1 MLNNLFDVLGQA
13 LPWSDSFQDSGFWV
27 VFLAGLSQAIAQSI
41 ILFVNQVR
49 PLRFLISLVLA
60 ALLFV
65 VGYGTWAF
73 SIWLASAWLLDAP
86 IALDIITRSLTL
98 GYLPLTLS
106 FLGALPYLGLPILR
120 LLAVWS
126 LLLVVASFEALANLS
141 APLVVAHVG
150 LGWVVL
156 LVLQQTVGQPLVR
169 FGHWLTNKVAGVQLV
184 VDQNQLRMLIN
195 QRAMTEGWGTSE
207 GAAPSPE
214 NPSKPD
220 LSANLASNSPKSL
233 DFADSLDSVESLDS
247 RADSVFPNP
256 APRATVRTR
265 ATTSRQ
271 QWLAKAA
278 LNPRV
283 VWLRRWLRLF
293 VIYGGLALLTLVI
306 SLALEPV
313 RDILLRVLNRLSF
326 TRLPTGPLFE
336 VLWIGGLALV
346 VAGLLAPLEAL
357 GWWAGWY
364 GDPVQTL
371 PPLDDG
377 NPVNPEAPAIR
388 RYIVYLDGINQ
399 ATADYQPAVAQ
410 YLTELGQCL
419 PADMALV
426 KGLMPYSVLNR
437 SLTQGR
443 PLAFF
448 WRSTKA
454 LSKRFAGWVGMVIN
468 LRNLMIVAVSADSR
482 YGPIYNQGVA
492 QRVYESLV
500 QQGYPLGGGVP
511 LTLIGYSGGGQ
522 IAMGIM
528 PFLRRA
534 LFAPIEVISLGGVI
548 SGNVRALEAEQLYH
562 LVGDRD
568 KVERLGPIMFPRR
581 WPLMRLSYWNRAK
594 RQGNITFISLGPVA
608 HQVPGGVVD
617 PNAFLPDGRSHLQ
630 QTVDLTLDILVGDL
644 RQQLDLQKDDILTQ
658 GNYYRYQTTEFNH
671 PSFYPP
677 GLVPPAPW
685 YRPVAPWMGRLILP
699 KLENRHPQGDVG
711 LEVLHAPPDYADW
724 IGQVVQLHWRPDPDF
739 RREFQ
744 IVSRDIHFSADAEAS
759 HRDGLILPT
768 RLNHW
773 RVVSPLES
781 LAGAR
786 PVDDV
791 VVQLPDPVTVEWV
804 RPSPLAALPVGEGD
818 KRLLQTQGLAQTQ
831 DLVRKPLRLTVVQ
844 EPIQTSG
851 RFYGLVRFVEAVDEG
866 PERFRVAHFNPATG
880 QFDGLIETVWLPTVV
895 LDSNDTPASVNQDLD
910 KSPLNQDGWYIY
922 GACAASGEFVV
933 QSLRPRRL
941 FQLRPGRF
949 LGNHRQGR
957 HYLERESWQNL
968 AAKKGTVESVLI
980 DPRWAEAEEA
990 AAQWQEGDQALLVHV
1005 YGGIGGAKAEPAT
1018 QGPVYFG
1025 HFSYGMARVVREPI
1039 ANELQFQI
1047 RYHQVYAHSRRGLIA
1062 GTLDWTLYMGDRQ
1075 WGFMGTRPVS
1085 DILVKLPA
1093 YTEPF
1098 SFVGSAWSALDDLC
1112 LELEI
1117 MTARY
1122 RIGDGNG
1129 VTYIGPANNCAQ
1141 DSNQALYASAKYLE
1155 DAILEHRAKLKAWE
1169 ARYPHQAKQL
1179 RQLIHFRKAIQ
1190 RRILPF
1196 GSARADWETAQETLG
1211 SNLSDYPLKNLGRG
1225 LLSWRTMLPR
1235 KASDTITELCLDHGA
1250 ALWVLR
1256 TNQIGGENPD
1266 IEPVAPFTL

>member
-1 MLNNLFDVLGQA
+1 MLNSLLDVLGQT
-13 LPWSDSFQDSGFWV
+13 LPWSDSFQNNGFWV
-27 VFLAGLSQAIAQSI
+27 VFMAGFSQAIAQSI

-49 PLRFLISLVLA
+49 PLRFAISLVLA

-73 SIWLASAWLLDAP
+73 SIWLASGWLLDAP
-86 IALDIITRSLTL
+86 IPLAVITQSLTL

-106 FLGALPYLGLPILR
+106 FLGALPYLGLPVLR

-126 LLLVVASFEALANLS
+126 LLVVVVSFEQLANLS

-150 LGWVVL
+150 LGWVVML
-156 LVLQQTVGQPLVR
+156 MLQQTVGQPLVR
-169 FGHWLTNKVAGVQLV
+169 FGHWLTNQVAGVQLV
-184 VDQNQLRMLIN
+184 VDQTQLRTLIN
-195 QRAMTEGWGTSE
+195 QRAMAEGWGTTE
-207 GAAPSPE
+207 GGSPSPE
-214 NPSKPD
+214 NLSKKLTNPD
-220 LSANLASNSPKSL
+220 FTANLSKNGPQSSNSVDS
-233 DFADSLDSVESLDS
+233 ADETDSTAYSGFS
-247 RADSVFPNP
+247 SPP
-256 APRATVRTR
+256 PRAKAQSRL
-265 ATTSRQ
+265 TTSRQ

-278 LNPRV
+278 LNPQM

-293 VIYGGLALLTLVI
+293 AIYGGLALLTLVI
-306 SLALEPV
+306 SLALAPV
-313 RDILLRVLNRLSF
+313 RDILSLVLNRLSF

-336 VLWIGGLALV
+336 LLWIGSLALV

-371 PPLDDG
+371 PPLETS
-377 NPVNPEAPAIR
+377 NLANPEAPAIR
-388 RYIVYLDGINQ
+388 RYLVYLDGINQ

-410 YLTELGQCL
+410 YLVELEQYL

-443 PLAFF
+443 PLAFV

-454 LSKRFAGWVGMVIN
+454 ISKRFAGWVGMVIN

-500 QQGYPLGGGVP
+500 QQGYPLAGGVP

-568 KVERLGPIMFPRR
+568 RVERLGPIMFPRR

-594 RQGNITFISLGPVA
+594 RQGNISFISLGPVA

-644 RQQLDLQKDDILTQ
+644 RQQLDLQKDDILTK
-658 GNYYRYQTTEFNH
+658 GNYYRYQTADFNH

-677 GLVPPAPW
+677 GIAPPAPW
-685 YRPVAPWMGRLILP
+685 YRPVAPWVGRLILP
-699 KLENRHPQGDVG
+699 ALEARHPQGDVG

-724 IGQVVQLHWRPDPDF
+724 IGQVVQLHWQPDPDF

-759 HRDGLILPT
+759 HQDGLILPT

-773 RVVSPLES
+773 RVVMPLES

-791 VVQLPDPVTVEWV
+791 VVQLPDSVTVEWV
-804 RPSPLAALPVGEGD
+804 WPSPLAPLPRGEGD
-818 KRLLQTQGLAQTQ
+818 RSGESPRFSGR
-831 DLVRKPLRLTVVQ
+831 VLRLTVTQ
-844 EPIQTSG
+844 EPIQTAG
-851 RFYGLVRFVEAVDEG
+851 RFYALVRFVEPVG
-866 PERFRVAHFNPATG
+866 PERFRVVHFNPSTG
-880 QFDGLIETVWLPTVV
+880 QFDGLIETLWLPTVV
-895 LDSNDTPASVNQDLD
+895 LDINDTPASVNQDLE
-910 KSPLNQDGWYIY
+910 KSSFNQDGWYVY

-949 LGNHRQGR
+949 VGNYRQGR
-957 HYLERESWQNL
+957 QYLERESWQNL
-968 AAKKGTVESVLI
+968 AAKKNTIESVLI
-980 DPRWAEAEEA
+980 DPRWASAEEA
-990 AAQWQEGDQALLVHV
+990 AAQWREGDQALLVHV

-1025 HFSYGMARVVREPI
+1025 HFSYGIARVVREPI

-1047 RYHQVYAHSRRGLIA
+1047 HYHQVYTHNRRGLIA

-1075 WGFMGTRPVS
+1075 WGFVGTRPVS

-1098 SFVGSAWSALDDLC
+1098 DFTSSAWSALDDLC
-1112 LELEI
+1112 LELEV

-1155 DAILEHRAKLKAWE
+1155 EAIMAHRDKLKAWE
-1169 ARYPHQAKQL
+1169 TRYPHQAQQL
-1179 RQLIHFRKAIQ
+1179 RRLIRFRKAIQ
-1190 RRILPF
+1190 RRLLPF
-1196 GSARADWETAQETLG
+1196 GSARADWETAKDTLG
-1211 SNLSDYPLKNLGRG
+1211 SNLSDYPLKTLGRG

-1256 TNQIGGENPD
+1256 TNQVGGENPD

>member
-1 MLNNLFDVLGQA
+1 MLNNLFDLLGNV
-13 LPWSDSFQDSGFWV
+13 LPWSDSFQNSGFWV
-27 VFLAGLSQAIAQSI
+27 VFLAGFSQAVAQSI

-49 PLRFLISLVLA
+49 PLRFVISLVLA

-73 SIWLASAWLLDAP
+73 SIWLASAWLLNAP
-86 IALDIITRSLTL
+86 LSLRVITQSLTL

-126 LLLVVASFEALANLS
+126 LLLVVASFELLAHLS
-141 APLVVAHVG
+141 TPLVVAHVG
-150 LGWVVL
+150 LGWVVM
-156 LVLQQTVGQPLVR
+156 LVLQQTVGQPLVN

-184 VDQNQLRMLIN
+184 VDQNQLRTLIN
-195 QRAMTEGWGTSE
+195 QRATTEGWGTSDASS
-207 GAAPSPE
+207 GTTN
-214 NPSKPD
+214 NPSNLDLTVKSSQNDSQSLNSTIYPD
-220 LSANLASNSPKSL
+220 PSNST
-233 DFADSLDSVESLDS
+233 
-247 RADSVFPNP
+247 
-256 APRATVRTR
+256 PRATPQPESPP
-265 ATTSRQ
+265 SRQ
-271 QWLAKAA
+271 ERLARAA
-278 LNPRV
+278 TDPRIR
-283 VWLRRWLRLF
+283 WLRRWLRLF
-293 VIYGGLALLTLVI
+293 LIYGGLALLTLAI
-306 SLALEPV
+306 SFALEPV
-313 RDILLRVLNRLSF
+313 RDLLLLLFNRLSF

-336 VLWIGGLALV
+336 LFWIGSLALV

-364 GDPVQTL
+364 GDTVQTL
-371 PPLDDG
+371 PPLD
-377 NPVNPEAPAIR
+377 PSALATPEAPAIR

-410 YLTELGQCL
+410 YLAELEQCL

-454 LSKRFAGWVGMVIN
+454 MSKRFAGWLGMVIN
-468 LRNLMIVAVSADSR
+468 LRNLLIVAVSADSR

-500 QQGYPLGGGVP
+500 QHGYPLGGGVP

-528 PFLRRA
+528 PFLRQA

-644 RQQLDLQKDDILTQ
+644 RQQLDLQKDDILTK
-658 GNYYRYQTTEFNH
+658 GNYYRYQTADFNH

-677 GLVPPAPW
+677 GITPPAPW
-685 YRPVAPWMGRLILP
+685 YQPVAPWVGRLILP
-699 KLENRHPQGDVG
+699 ALEARHPQGDVG
-711 LEVLHAPPDYADW
+711 FQVLHAPPEYADW
-724 IGQVVQLHWRPDPDF
+724 IGQVVQIHWRPDPDF

-744 IVSRDIHFSADAEAS
+744 IISRDIHFSADAEAS

-804 RPSPLAALPVGEGD
+804 QPSPLAPLPLGEGD
-818 KRLLQTQGLAQTQ
+818 KSGGRSTISGKT
-831 DLVRKPLRLTVVQ
+831 LRLTVTQ

-851 RFYGLVRFVEAVDEG
+851 RFYGLVRFVEPVDEG
-866 PERFRVAHFNPATG
+866 PERFRVVHFNPSTG
-880 QFDGLIETVWLPTVV
+880 QFDGLIETLWLPTVV
-895 LDSNDTPASVNQDLD
+895 LDINNTPASVNQDLEQ
-910 KSPLNQDGWYIY
+910 SPLNQDGWYIY
-922 GACAASGEFVV
+922 GACAANGEFVV

-949 LGNHRQGR
+949 IGNHRQGR
-957 HYLERESWQNL
+957 QYLERESWQNL
-968 AAKKGTVESVLI
+968 AAKQNTLESVLI
-980 DPRWAEAEEA
+980 DPRWADAEEA
-990 AAQWQEGDQALLVHV
+990 VAQWQEGDQALLVHV

-1025 HFSYGMARVVREPI
+1025 HFSYGIARVVREPI
-1039 ANELQFQI
+1039 TNELQFQI
-1047 RYHQVYAHSRRGLIA
+1047 RYHQVYTHNRRGLIA
-1062 GTLDWTLYMGDRQ
+1062 GTLDWSLYMGDRQ
-1075 WGFMGTRPVS
+1075 WGFLGTRPVS

-1098 SFVGSAWSALDDLC
+1098 AFVGSAWSALDDLC

-1141 DSNQALYASAKYLE
+1141 DSNQAMYASAKYLE
-1155 DAILEHRAKLKAWE
+1155 EAILAHRAKLKAWE
-1169 ARYPHQAKQL
+1169 ARYPQQAQQL

-1190 RRILPF
+1190 RQLLPF
-1196 GSARADWETAQETLG
+1196 GSARADWEAANDTLG
-1211 SNLSDYPLKNLGRG
+1211 SNLSDYPLKTLGRG

-1256 TNQIGGENPD
+1256 TNQIGGNNPD
-1266 IEPVAPFTL
+1266 IEPVAPITLF

>member
-1 MLNNLFDVLGQA
+1 
-13 LPWSDSFQDSGFWV
+13 
-27 VFLAGLSQAIAQSI
+27 
-41 ILFVNQVR
+41 
-49 PLRFLISLVLA
+49 
-60 ALLFV
+60 
-65 VGYGTWAF
+65 
-73 SIWLASAWLLDAP
+73 
-86 IALDIITRSLTL
+86 
-98 GYLPLTLS
+98 LS

-126 LLLVVASFEALANLS
+126 LLLVVASFELLAHLS
-141 APLVVAHVG
+141 TPLVVAHVG
-150 LGWVVL
+150 LGWVVM
-156 LVLQQTVGQPLVR
+156 LVLQQTVGQPLVN

-184 VDQNQLRMLIN
+184 VDQNQLRTLIN
-195 QRAMTEGWGTSE
+195 QRAMMEGWRTSDASSGTTKD
-207 GAAPSPE
+207 PS
-214 NPSKPD
+214 D
-220 LSANLASNSPKSL
+220 L
-233 DFADSLDSVESLDS
+233 DFTAKLAKSSSQSQNSTIYPEPSS
-247 RADSVFPNP
+247 PT
-256 APRATVRTR
+256 PRAAAWSGSTR
-265 ATTSRQ
+265 SRQ

-278 LNPRV
+278 LHPRM

-313 RDILLRVLNRLSF
+313 RDLLFLLFNRLSF

-336 VLWIGGLALV
+336 LIWIGSLALV

-364 GDPVQTL
+364 GDPVQVL
-371 PPLDDG
+371 PPLDDSTAFNPG
-377 NPVNPEAPAIR
+377 NPALR

-410 YLTELGQCL
+410 YLTDLEQLL
-419 PADMALV
+419 PADIALV

-454 LSKRFAGWVGMVIN
+454 ISKRFAGWLGMVIN
-468 LRNLMIVAVSADSR
+468 LRNLLIVAVSADSR

-500 QQGYPLGGGVP
+500 QQGYPLVGGVP

-581 WPLMRLSYWNRAK
+581 WPAMRLSYWNRAK
-594 RQGNITFISLGPVA
+594 RQGNISFISLGPVA

-644 RQQLDLQKDDILTQ
+644 RQQLDLQKAEILTK
-658 GNYYRYQTTEFNH
+658 GNYYRYQAADFNH

-677 GLVPPAPW
+677 GLMPPAPW
-685 YRPVAPWMGRLILP
+685 YRPVASWVGRLILP
-699 KLENRHPQGDVG
+699 DLEARHPQGDVG
-711 LEVLHAPPDYADW
+711 LEILHAPPEYADW

-804 RPSPLAALPVGEGD
+804 GESAAIQGLSIQGDSSFKPDWPSPLAPLPGGEGD
-818 KRLLQTQGLAQTQ
+818 KSGGRSAVSG
-831 DLVRKPLRLTVVQ
+831 KCLRLTVTQ

-851 RFYGLVRFVEAVDEG
+851 RFYGLVRFVEPVG
-866 PERFRVAHFNPATG
+866 PERFRVVHFNPATG
-880 QFDGLIETVWLPTVV
+880 QFDGLVETVWLPTVV
-895 LDSNDTPASVNQDLD
+895 LDINDTPASVNQGLET
-910 KSPLNQDGWYIY
+910 SPLNQEGWYIY
-922 GACAASGEFVV
+922 GACSAKGEFVV

-941 FQLRPGRF
+941 FQVRPGRF
-949 LGNHRQGR
+949 IGNHRQGR
-957 HYLERESWQNL
+957 RYLERESWQNL
-968 AAKKGTVESVLI
+968 AANQNTVESVLI
-980 DPRWAEAEEA
+980 DPRCTDAEEA
-990 AAQWQEGDQALLVHV
+990 AAQWEEGDQALLVHV
-1005 YGGIGGAKAEPAT
+1005 YGGIGGAKAEPSA
-1018 QGPVYFG
+1018 QGLVYFG
-1025 HFSYGMARVVREPI
+1025 HFSYGIARVVREPI

-1047 RYHQVYAHSRRGLIA
+1047 RYHQVYTHNRRGLVA

-1098 SFVGSAWSALDDLC
+1098 AFVGSAWSALDDLC

-1122 RIGDGNG
+1122 RTGDGNG

-1155 DAILEHRAKLKAWE
+1155 EAIMAHRAKLKAWE
-1169 ARYPHQAKQL
+1169 SRYPKQAQQL
-1179 RQLIHFRKAIQ
+1179 QQLIQFRKAVQ
-1190 RRILPF
+1190 RQILPF
-1196 GSARADWETAQETLG
+1196 GSARADWETANDTLG
-1211 SNLSDYPLKNLGRG
+1211 SNLSDYPLKTLGRG

-1256 TNQIGGENPD
+1256 TNQVGGENPD